1 LLTNNKILK
10 KYIVLLLLFSLTSW
24 SQIKGTLDSI
34 VFYDNN
40 GDYLK
45 GILFTEKQC
54 KKLLQQKKLAQFC
67 DLTLKKAAFYTKLKD
82 NTKGVTTL
90 FEALKIID
98 KQKMPVEKILIHKR
112 IADIYYQ
119 ALNVKKSFQ
128 YYQIA
133 AKTSKKIKNDTLLAF
148 VYQGVFKIYIE
159 GKNKDSLK
167 FYANEILRLSK
178 DKGGYD
184 LKTTAHNNLYA
195 YYTQN
200 NQIEIAKKHLD
211 SSFNYANQSKN
222 SQVRMYSYSNLAY
235 YYMVNKKNYKK
246 AEKLLLK
253 IIQLYK
259 TDTLNIYVT
268 DQYLNLSYV
277 YEQMNDF
284 KTANFYLNKYRIN
297 SETTYN
303 NQQNKQIQDIETR
316 YKIKEAQDVF
326 NQKEVQLKEQQ
337 KRRQLF
343 FLIVTMSLVMLII
356 LIAIFYQ
363 NNKLKQKN
371 KLNEIESHLKEN
383 LINATIDG
391 QESERKNIA
400 SVLHDNVSA
409 LLSSANIQLMVFSA
423 SQSTKSEEIVK
434 AQAIINDAHD
444 KVRDLSHKLVPT
456 LLTKFGLIYSLKD
469 LCEKNSSSMIAFS
482 FISDIN
488 VKKRFNEEFEMK
500 LYFILSEM
508 VNNVLKHSQ
517 ATEASIT
524 IIEENQKLCITVKDN
539 GKGFKITKDKRNEGF
554 GLTQIRARVNNING
568 KLTLY
573 YTINHGT
580 TIGIEV
586 PIIYKPST
594 PIA

>member
-1 LLTNNKILK
+1 MK
-10 KYIVLLLLFSLTSW
+10 KQTLLLLLFSITSW
-24 SQIKGTLDSI
+24 SQIKTTVDSI

-45 GILFTEKQC
+45 GLLFIDKQC
-54 KKLLQQKKLAQFC
+54 TKLIQQKKLAKFC
-67 DLTLKKAAFYTKLKD
+67 DLTLKKATLYTKLKD
-82 NTKGVTTL
+82 NTKGVATL

-98 KQKMPVEKILIHKR
+98 KQKLPIEKILINKR

-119 ALNVKKSFQ
+119 ALNVKKSRQ

-133 AKTSKKIKNDTLLAF
+133 IKNSKKLKNDTLLAL
-148 VYQGVFKIYIE
+148 VYQGIFKTYFERRIE
-159 GKNKDSLK
+159 DSTK
-167 FYANEILRLSK
+167 FYANEILRLSRE
-178 DKGGYD
+178 KGSYD
-184 LKTTAHNNLYA
+184 LKSYAHNNLYC

-211 SSFNYANQSKN
+211 TSSSYANQSKN
-222 SQVRMYSYSNLAY
+222 SQVSMSSNSNLAY
-235 YYMVNKKNYKK
+235 HYMVYDKNYKK
-246 AEKLLLK
+246 AEKILLK
-253 IIQLYK
+253 IIKSYK
-259 TDTLNIYVT
+259 TDTSNIYVS

-284 KTANFYLNKYRIN
+284 KTANFYLNKYIVN
-297 SETTYN
+297 TETTFSN
-303 NQQNKQIQDIETR
+303 RQNKQIQDIETH
-316 YKIKEAQDVF
+316 YKIEKAQDLF
-326 NQKEVQLKEQQ
+326 NQKELQIKGKQ
-337 KRRQLF
+337 KKRQLF
-343 FLIVTMSLVMLII
+343 FLIVIVSLVMLII

-482 FISDIN
+482 FISDID